1 MSQLRPTSQNTELP
15 AYERL
20 GVFYLGREQ
29 DVMSGRQEVA
39 PLLYDSKDLTTHA
52 VIVGMTGSGKTGL
65 GITLLEEAAIDGIP
79 SIVIDPKGD
88 MGNLLLRFPDLKPAD
103 FEPWI
108 EKEQAARK
116 GMSVPEFARKTAKTW
131 KEGLAEWDQSPDRI
145 TRFHDAAEVAVYTPG
160 SDAGIPLA
168 IIKSFDAPPEAV
180 RTNFEAMQD
189 AVSGA
194 VGGLLTLLDIEPDP
208 VRSREHILLSNIL
221 NHHWS
226 RGENLTLPGL
236 IREVQSPPFDTV
248 GIMDLETIFP
258 AKDRMALA
266 MTINNV
272 LASPGFAAW
281 MQGQPLDVQKLL
293 YTDEGK
299 PRVAVVS
306 IAHLGDRERM
316 FFVTTLLGEVLSW
329 MRSQSG
335 TSSLRAILY
344 MDEVYGYLPP
354 SKNPPTK
361 IPLLTMLKQA
371 RAFGLGL
378 ILATQNPVDLD
389 YKALSNAGT
398 WFVGRLQTERDKM
411 RLLDGLEGASATAG
425 QTFDRGE
432 MERIIS
438 GVGNRVFLM
447 NNVHDGGPVT
457 FHVRWVLSYLAGP
470 LTRAQIGT
478 LMAPFKAV
486 LAAPG
491 KIAGSFGRAAEV
503 SSFATESEE
512 DHLPGTPHKPIVS
525 DSVTEQF
532 AQPQVAVRRKTQILY
547 RPAVYART
555 RLHFIDSKSKTD
567 VWRDSDLLDTLHDDG
582 EAFWPDAEDWT
593 GRLPDLDREPM
604 DDARY
609 GDLPGEYARKGGFS
623 VTPLKNFLYQEA
635 RLPIYVCPDLKLYSR
650 PDDREGDFRARLRD
664 AARERRD
671 LEVEKLRG
679 KYETKFDR
687 LQEKIRKADQKIDR
701 EQEQADAAKQSTWSY
716 IGQSVLGAVFGKRV
730 RTSSIGTAARSATRA
745 ADQKADVRRAKED
758 KRELEEDLRDLE
770 RELEDEIDALRDR
783 LDDSRLKVETIELK
797 PRKSDITV
805 EEIGLVWLPW
815 TLTEDGEA
823 EPAYGVG

>member
-1 MSQLRPTSQNTELP
+1 MSDLPDYEEL
-15 AYERL
+15 
-20 GVFYLGREQ
+20 GTFYLGREQ
-29 DVMSGRQEVA
+29 DVMSGQRAET
-39 PLLYDSKDLTTHA
+39 PLLYDSKDLATHA

-65 GITLLEEAAIDGIP
+65 GVTLLEEAAVDGIP

-88 MGNLLLRFPDLKPAD
+88 MANLMLRFPDLKPGD

-108 EKEQAARK
+108 EADAAARK
-116 GMSVPEFARKTAKTW
+116 GLTPAEAAKKTAKRW
-131 KEGLAEWDQSPDRI
+131 KEGLAEWDQTPARI
-145 TRFHDAAEVAVYTPG
+145 ARLQDAADVAVYTPG

-180 RTNFEAMQD
+180 RGNFEAMQD

-194 VGGLLTLLDIEPDP
+194 VAGLLTLLDIEPDP

-221 NHHWS
+221 NHHWAK
-226 RGENLTLPGL
+226 GQNLTLPGL

-248 GIMDLETIFP
+248 GIMDLESIFP
-258 AKDRMALA
+258 AKDRMGLA

-281 MQGQPLDVQKLL
+281 MTGQPLSAQSLL

-306 IAHLGDRERM
+306 IAHLSDKERM
-316 FFVTTLLGEVLSW
+316 FFVTTLLSEVLSW
-329 MRSQSG
+329 MRSQPG

-354 SKNPPTK
+354 SRNPPTK

-378 ILATQNPVDLD
+378 VLATQNPVDLD

-425 QTFDRGE
+425 QAFDRSR

-438 GVGNRVFLM
+438 GVGSRVFLM

-457 FHVRWVLSYLAGP
+457 FHVRWVMSYLAGP
-470 LTRAQIGT
+470 MTREQIAK

-486 LAAPG
+486 LSAA
-491 KIAGSFGRAAEV
+491 KKAAGGAIGAAEV
-503 SSFATESEE
+503 ASFAAPSPE
-512 DHLPGTPHKPIVS
+512 DDLPGTPHKPIVS
-525 DSVTEQF
+525 GSVTERF
-532 AQPQVAVRRKTQILY
+532 AQPSIAVRRKTRVLY
-547 RPAVYART
+547 QPAVYAKS
-555 RLHFIDSKSKTD
+555 RLHFVDSKSKTD
-567 VWRDSDLLDTLHDDG
+567 VWRDSELLDTLHDDG

-593 GRLPDLDREPM
+593 GRLPDMDRDAI

-609 GDLPGEYARKGGFS
+609 GDLPGEYANTRGFS

-635 RLPIYVCPDLKLYSR
+635 RLALYWCPELKLYSR
-650 PDDREGDFRARLRD
+650 PGDREGDFRARLRD
-664 AARERRD
+664 HAREQRD
-671 LEVEKLRG
+671 LEVERIRG
-679 KYETKFDR
+679 KYESKFDR
-687 LQEKIRKADQKIDR
+687 LNEKIRKAEQKIDR
-701 EQEQADAAKQSTWSY
+701 EQEQADAAKASTWSY
-716 IGQSVLGAVFGKRV
+716 VGQSILGAVFGRKM
-730 RTSSIGTAARSATRA
+730 RTSSVGTAARSYTRA
-745 ADQKADVRRAKED
+745 ADQKADVRRAKADLDALED
-758 KRELEEDLRDLE
+758 DLRELEGDLE
-770 RELEDEIDALRDR
+770 EAIDEARDR
-783 LDDSRLKVETIELK
+783 FDEDRLKVEPYEVK

-815 TLTEDGEA
+815 TLDEDGGA
-823 EPAYGVG
+823 EPAYG